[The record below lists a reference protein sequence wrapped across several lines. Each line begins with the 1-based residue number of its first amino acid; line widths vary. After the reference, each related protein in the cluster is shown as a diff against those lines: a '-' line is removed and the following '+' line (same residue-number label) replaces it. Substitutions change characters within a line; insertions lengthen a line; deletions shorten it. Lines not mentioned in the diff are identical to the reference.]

1 MEITQGQQNMTEGN
15 VVKQILK
22 FSLPLVASSLLQAL
36 YNMCDM
42 IIAGHFIGPDA
53 LSAINNSSQVLVTIT
68 KIAIGLMTGGN
79 VLIGQFF
86 GGKHYENQKKATGTL
101 LSAAFM
107 LGTLTMLLLYFFAEP
122 ILIALRAPSL
132 SVAAE
137 YLKICAIGI
146 FFVFIYNAMS
156 ATFQAVG
163 NSKTPTRIVM
173 FSTVANIILD
183 LLFVAVFDM
192 GIKGTAIATTI
203 AQASSA
209 ILCLFALLKR
219 REMVE
224 ISFDFFKIRK
234 EMLGKIFKFGIPSA
248 IQMSIAGFSW
258 LTITFLINKYGIDA
272 SAGNG
277 VAIKI
282 KDLCQML
289 LSAMST
295 GAISIIAQ
303 NLGAKL
309 YDRAK
314 SVMYTTMKITLIMS
328 VISIVSVELLSP
340 YMARIFSDDQNV
352 INAAVLNMRIEI
364 VGQIFYAIF
373 MVYHSLAIGAGHSA
387 FAMISSFVNCILARV
402 ILAFLFDHL
411 FGLWGI
417 YLACAIAPF
426 SSVPVCL
433 WYVKSNKWRRSINE

>member
-1 MEITQGQQNMTEGN
+1 MTVTQGQNNMTEGN

-86 GGKHYENQKKATGTL
+86 GGKLYDNQKKATGTL
-101 LSAAFM
+101 LSAAFL
-107 LGTLTMLLLYFFAEP
+107 LGTITMLLLFFFAEP
-122 ILIALRAPSL
+122 ILISLRAPSL
-132 SVAAE
+132 SVATE

-163 NSKTPTRIVM
+163 NSKTPTRIVI
-173 FSTVANIILD
+173 FSTVMNLGLD
-183 LLFVAVFDM
+183 VLLVAVFNM
-192 GIKGTAIATTI
+192 GIKGTAIATTV
-203 AQASSA
+203 AQGSSA
-209 ILCLFALLKR
+209 ILCLIALLKR
-219 REMVE
+219 GEMVE
-224 ISFDFFKIRK
+224 FSIDFFKIRK
-234 EMLGKIFKFGIPSA
+234 EMFGKILKFGIPSA

-258 LTITFLINKYGIDA
+258 LTITFLINKYGVDA

-295 GAISIIAQ
+295 GAVSIIAQ

-314 SVMYTTMKITLIMS
+314 SVMYTTMKITLLMS
-328 VISIVSVELLSP
+328 AISIISVELFSP
-340 YMARIFSDDQNV
+340 QMARIFSDDPNV

-364 VGQIFYAIF
+364 IGQVFYAIF

-387 FAMISSFVNCILARV
+387 FAMISSFVNCILVRV
-402 ILAFLFDHL
+402 VLAFLFDA
-411 FGLWGI
+411 FIGLWGI

-426 SSVPVCL
+426 SSVPICL

>member
-1 MEITQGQQNMTEGN
+1 MTTTQGQNNMTEGN

-68 KIAIGLMTGGN
+68 KIAIGLMTGGT

-86 GGKHYENQKKATGTL
+86 GGKNYQSQRKATGTL
-101 LSAAFM
+101 LSSAF
-107 LGTLTMLLLYFFAEP
+107 LFGTITMLLLFFFAEP
-122 ILIALRAPSL
+122 ILVLLRAPSL
-132 SVAAE
+132 SVATE
-137 YLKICAIGI
+137 YLKICAIGM

-156 ATFQAVG
+156 ATFQALG
-163 NSKTPTRIVM
+163 NSKTPTRIVI
-173 FSTVANIILD
+173 FSTVANLGLD

-209 ILCLFALLKR
+209 ILCLIALLR
-219 REMVE
+219 RKEMVE
-224 ISFDFFKIRK
+224 ISFNFFKIRK

-248 IQMSIAGFSW
+248 LQMSIAGFSW
-258 LTITFLINKYGIDA
+258 LTITFLINKYGVDA

-277 VAIKI
+277 IAIKI

-295 GAISIIAQ
+295 GAVSIIAQ

-314 SVMYTTMKITLIMS
+314 SVMYTTMKITLLMS
-328 VISIVSVELLSP
+328 FVSIVSVELLSP
-340 YMARIFSDDQNV
+340 QMAMIFSDNQNV
-352 INAAVLNMRIEI
+352 IDAAVLNMRIEI
-364 VGQIFYAIF
+364 IGQIFYAIF
-373 MVYHSLAIGAGHSA
+373 MVYHSLAIGAGHSI
-387 FAMISSFVNCILARV
+387 FAMVSSFVNCILVRV
-402 ILAFLFDHL
+402 ILAFLFDYL

-426 SSVPVCL
+426 SSVPICL